1 MKLLTPRQQEILNL
15 IRSHIQDT
23 GFPPTRLEI
32 CQALGFKSPNAA
44 EEHLKA
50 LVKKGAI
57 RMTAGAS
64 RGIQLIEPDAGTPSA
79 KSAKSPKSPAGQ
91 QLLQTM
97 AKLSQSLQTISLPLV
112 GRVAAG
118 SPILAQQHIEEHF
131 QVDPALFKTQPDY
144 LLKVR
149 GLSMRDAGLLDG
161 DLLAVKKLAN
171 PSEVRNGQVVVAR
184 LEDEVT
190 VKRFERQGHTVLLH
204 PENPDY
210 PVIRVDT
217 RQEPLTIEGLAVGM
231 IRQS

>member
-1 MKLLTPRQQEILNL
+1 MKLLTPRQQEILHL

-64 RGIQLIEPDAGTPSA
+64 RGIQLIEPDASSPPTP
-79 KSAKSPKSPAGQ
+79 KSAKSPAGQ
-91 QLLQTM
+91 KLLNTM

>member
-1 MKLLTPRQQEILNL
+1 MKLLTPRQQEILHL

-64 RGIQLIEPDAGTPSA
+64 RGIQLIEPDANANLAASKSSKSSA
-79 KSAKSPKSPAGQ
+79 TQK
-91 QLLQTM
+91 LLNTV
-97 AKLSQSLQTISLPLV
+97 AKLGQSLQTISLPLV

-171 PSEVRNGQVVVAR
+171 PSDLRNGQVVVAR

>member
-1 MKLLTPRQQEILNL
+1 MKLLTPRQQEILHL

-64 RGIQLIEPDAGTPSA
+64 RGIQLIEPDASSTTTP
-79 KSAKSPKSPAGQ
+79 KSAKSPAGQ
-91 QLLQTM
+91 KLLNTM

>member
-1 MKLLTPRQQEILNL
+1 MKLLTPRQQEILHL

-64 RGIQLIEPDAGTPSA
+64 RGIQLIEPDANANLAASKSSKSSA
-79 KSAKSPKSPAGQ
+79 TQK
-91 QLLQTM
+91 LLNTV
-97 AKLSQSLQTISLPLV
+97 AKLGQSLQTVSLPLV

-171 PSEVRNGQVVVAR
+171 PSDLRNGQVVVAR

>member
-1 MKLLTPRQQEILNL
+1 MKLLTARQQEILNL

-64 RGIQLIEPDAGTPSA
+64 RGIQLIEPDTGTPTP
-79 KSAKSPKSPAGQ
+79 KSAKSPATQK
-91 QLLQTM
+91 LLNTM

-161 DLLAVKKLAN
+161 DLLAVKKLTN
-171 PSEVRNGQVVVAR
+171 PSDVRNGQVVVAR

-217 RQEPLTIEGLAVGM
+217 RQDPLTIEGLAVGM

>member
-1 MKLLTPRQQEILNL
+1 MKLLTPRQQEILHL

-64 RGIQLIEPDAGTPSA
+64 RGIQLIEPDANANLPASKSSKSSA
-79 KSAKSPKSPAGQ
+79 TQK
-91 QLLQTM
+91 LLNTV
-97 AKLSQSLQTISLPLV
+97 AKLGQSLQTISLPLV

-171 PSEVRNGQVVVAR
+171 PSDLRNGQVVVAR

>member
-64 RGIQLIEPDAGTPSA
+64 RGIQLIEPDAGTP
-79 KSAKSPKSPAGQ
+79 KSAKSPAGQ
-91 QLLQTM
+91 RLLNTM
-97 AKLSQSLQTISLPLV
+97 ARLGESLQTISLPLV

>member
-64 RGIQLIEPDAGTPSA
+64 RGIQLIEPDAGTPKPA
-79 KSAKSPKSPAGQ
+79 KSAAGQ
-91 QLLQTM
+91 RLLNTM
-97 AKLSQSLQTISLPLV
+97 ARLGESLQTISLPLV

-210 PVIRVDT
+210 PVIRIDT

>member
-64 RGIQLIEPDAGTPSA
+64 RGIQLIEPDAGTPKPA
-79 KSAKSPKSPAGQ
+79 KSAAGQ
-91 QLLQTM
+91 RLLNTM
-97 AKLSQSLQTISLPLV
+97 ARLGESLQTISLPLV

-149 GLSMRDAGLLDG
+149 GLSMRDAGLLEG

>member
-64 RGIQLIEPDAGTPSA
+64 RGIQLIESGTAAAKAA
-79 KSAKSPKSPAGQ
+79 KSAKSQPKQGLLNAMA
-91 QLLQTM
+91 QLG
-97 AKLSQSLQTISLPLV
+97 QSLQTISLPLV

-161 DLLAVKKLAN
+161 DLLAVKKLRN
-171 PSEVRNGQVVVAR
+171 PSDVRNGQVVVAR

-190 VKRFERQGHTVLLH
+190 VKRFERKGHTVLLH

-210 PVIRVDT
+210 PVIQVDT
-217 RQEPLTIEGLAVGM
+217 LQEPLTIEGLAVGM